1 MATIKPVNAS
11 ILPLRINK
19 SLPVITAIISDI
31 VVPARIIGI
40 TTEAK
45 VVAKPRSDVP
55 ANTIKTPE
63 LQINAIIAIHC
74 TGLGATQLATQIIG
88 DVLSMTISDI

>member
-1 MATIKPVNAS
+1 MM
-11 ILPLRINK
+11 
-19 SLPVITAIISDI
+19 SDI
-31 VVPARIIGI
+31 AVPAKIIGT

-45 VVAKPRSDVP
+45 VAAKLKSDVP

-88 DVLSMTISDI
+88 AVLSMTISDI